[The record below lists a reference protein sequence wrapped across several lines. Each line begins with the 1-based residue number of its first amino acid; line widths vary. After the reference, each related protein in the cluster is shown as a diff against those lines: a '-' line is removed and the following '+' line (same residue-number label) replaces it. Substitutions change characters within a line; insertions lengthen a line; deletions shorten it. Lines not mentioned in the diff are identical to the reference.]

1 MFLLQKK
8 TFLVSI
14 LVLAVSLIP
23 AAPESFSQEMTKGE
37 LSGVVTDASGA
48 RVPAASVVAT
58 HIATQFTRE
67 AQSNDS
73 GVYVMSFL
81 PIGEYTLSAESS
93 GFRKY
98 SQSGIN
104 LGGGD
109 KKVIDIVLEVGEV
122 TDVIEVT
129 AAAPLVDRSDATLG
143 VNLEA
148 STVATLPVNGRDFS
162 AVLILQPGAVQGGT
176 GAFSSGNNLQ
186 RGGVHE
192 PGERASISFNGAQDS
207 WSSNNYTMDGIDVSE
222 IHFGLLLA
230 NSISMESISEVVVD
244 TTNYTAENGRSASG
258 KINFI
263 SKSGGND
270 IHGSAFEFYRG
281 TKLVAN
287 EYFLEAAGEPKPDF
301 SHHQYG
307 GSLGGPVIKDKL
319 FYFGSYEGI
328 RLDKTSTLNITALSA
343 PFKATLDPE
352 LRAYFDY
359 MPLPTRPSA
368 DDPRVGD
375 LTLAGPLANRNDVF
389 LIRFDAN
396 VSDTHQLFGRVNRSR
411 QSLSNGARLGGYPDW
426 PNLNETAMDNW
437 SVTWN
442 ASPTPTAFNEFS
454 WGLQDRY
461 EGFVQFDGFQDL
473 APKCPACGVLTV
485 SGVIQG
491 STVPGQF
498 SAPQESR
505 AYYLSD
511 VFRKLVGNHSLS
523 MGGEWRTHSSSQGRL
538 NSPGYTF
545 QTLDDLAA
553 NSPLSASNT
562 WGFEPFA
569 MGPALQSDWGFFFQD
584 DWKVTPRLTLNLGV
598 RYDFVTPNVDNRSEP
613 PGRRPIWD
621 EAVQLGIL
629 NCKICTPFNYL
640 TPGTQVED
648 PINDKFFTRAG
659 DHFRN
664 GDYNNLAPRFGMA
677 LDVFGDG
684 KTVLRGGYGIVY
696 QVLEPA
702 TFGGQRSAINA
713 LPRLS
718 ISRNDKPDLRF
729 PTLDFAA
736 AGGLVR
742 LTFIDPDIEQG
753 WTRQWNV
760 SLQRELGGGNMVQA
774 TYTGNRTRVLSIF
787 NPRYQMNPFIP
798 DPVDPTG
805 GNYLDPCCGSIG
817 MRSAPIHT
825 DYHALQ
831 MTFRRQVTSGLAVT
845 AFYTWAHVIAEYN
858 DRQLG
863 GFFFRKPDLIFPDGP
878 GSNFLRFERS
888 AGFNDVRHNFI
899 TNILYELPFGQHPV
913 VRGWQLSSIID
924 ARTGVPFNTPN
935 SGFLNRYRARSRVDI
950 LPGVPI
956 YTGYVGPD
964 KPYLNRAAF
973 GVPPQ
978 DAEFPVDSS
987 GNKQVQL
994 GKSESRQIYG
1004 PGRWNVDLGVIKDN
1018 RIGENHNIQFR
1029 AEIFNLFNHMNWGAP
1044 NGLRLNFTAPNFGRI
1059 FRPAISNRQVQLGVR
1074 WVF

>member
-8 TFLVSI
+8 TFLVSM

-48 RVPAASVVAT
+48 RVPAVSVVAT
-58 HIATQFTRE
+58 HITTQFTRE

-148 STVATLPVNGRDFS
+148 STVETLPVNGRDFS
-162 AVLILQPGAVQGGT
+162 SILILQPGAVQGGQ

-207 WSSNNYTMDGIDVSE
+207 WSSNSYTMDGIDVSE

-244 TTNYTAENGRSASG
+244 TTNYSAENGRSASG

-263 SKSGGND
+263 SKSGGNN
-270 IHGSAFEFYRG
+270 IHGSGFEFYRG

-301 SHHQYG
+301 SHHQFG

-319 FYFGSYEGI
+319 FYFGSYEGVRI
-328 RLDKTSTLNITALSA
+328 DKTSTLNITAPTA
-343 PFKATLDPE
+343 QFKATLDPE
-352 LRAYFDY
+352 LRAYFDH
-359 MPLPTRPSA
+359 MPLPTRPST

-375 LTLAGPLANRNDVF
+375 LTLAGPLTNRNDVF

-396 VSDTHQLFGRVNRSR
+396 LSDTHQLFGRVNRSR

-442 ASPTPTAFNEFS
+442 ASPSPTAFNEMS

-485 SGVIQG
+485 QGVIQG
-491 STVPGQF
+491 STVPGEF

-505 AYYLSD
+505 AYYFSD
-511 VFRKLVGNHSLS
+511 VFRKVVANHSLS
-523 MGGEWRTHSSSQGRL
+523 MGVEWRDSSSSQGRL
-538 NSPGYTF
+538 NQPGYSF

-569 MGPALQSDWGFFFQD
+569 MGPALQTDWGFFFQD
-584 DWKVTPRLTLNLGV
+584 DWKVTPRLTLNLGL
-598 RYDFVTPNVDNRSEP
+598 RYDFVTPNKDNAEA

-621 EAVQLGIL
+621 DALQLGIL

-640 TPGTQVED
+640 TPGTRVED
-648 PINDKFFTRAG
+648 PINDKFFTRVG
-659 DHFRN
+659 DNFRN

-677 LDVFGDG
+677 LDLFGDG

-702 TFGGQRSAINA
+702 TFGGQRSAVNG
-713 LPRLS
+713 LQRLS
-718 ISRNDKPDLRF
+718 ISRNDKSDLRF

-760 SLQRELGGGNMVQA
+760 SLQRELGGGNMIQA

-805 GNYLDPCCGSIG
+805 GNYVDPCCGFID
-817 MRSAPIHT
+817 MRSVPIHT

-831 MTFRRQVTSGLAVT
+831 MTFRRQLTSGLAVT
-845 AFYTWAHVIAEYN
+845 AFYTWSHVIAEYDN
-858 DRQLG
+858 RQLG
-863 GFFFRKPDLIFPDGP
+863 SFFIRKPDVIFPDGP
-878 GSNFLRFERS
+878 GSDFFVLERS
-888 AGFNDVRHNFI
+888 AGFSDVRHNFI
-899 TNILYELPFGQHPV
+899 TNMLYELPLGQHPLG
-913 VRGWQLSSIID
+913 RGWQISTIFD
-924 ARTGVPFNTPN
+924 ARTGVPLATP
-935 SGFLNRYRARSRVDI
+935 SAGVQNRFRAGSRVDI
-950 LPGVPI
+950 LSGVPI

-973 GVPPQ
+973 AVPADDP
-978 DAEFPVDSS
+978 AFPGKVAL
-987 GNKQVQL
+987 GNTERYEL
-994 GKSESRQIYG
+994 RA
-1004 PGRWNVDLGVIKDN
+1004 PGRWNLNAGIIKN
-1018 RIGENHNIQFR
+1018 TFIGENHNIQFR
-1029 AEIFNLFNHMNWGAP
+1029 AEIFNVFDHMNWSAI
-1044 NGLRLNFTAPNFGRI
+1044 NGVRLNFTAPGFGEI
-1059 FRPAISNRQVQLGVR
+1059 YRPSDSNRQVQLGVR

>member
-1 MFLLQKK
+1 MFSLHKR
-8 TFLVSI
+8 I
-14 LVLAVSLIP
+14 LCVGSLALAVGLISP
-23 AAPESFSQEMTKGE
+23 APELLSQELTKGE
-37 LSGVVTDASGA
+37 LSGVVTDATGA
-48 RVPAASVVAT
+48 RVPNALVVAT
-58 HIATQFTRE
+58 HTATQFTRE

-81 PIGEYTLSAESS
+81 PIGQYTLSAEAS

-104 LGGGD
+104 LSGGD
-109 KKVIDIVLEVGEV
+109 KKVIDIVLEVGEIA
-122 TDVIEVT
+122 DVIEVT

-143 VNLEA
+143 NNLEE
-148 STVATLPVNGRDFS
+148 STVETLPVNGRDFS

-222 IHFGLLLA
+222 VHFGLLLS

-244 TTNYTAENGRSASG
+244 TTNYSAENGRSASG

-263 SKSGGND
+263 SKSGGNS

-281 TKLVAN
+281 TQLVAN
-287 EYFLEAAGEPKPDF
+287 EYFLNASGEPRPKF
-301 SHHQYG
+301 SHHQFG
-307 GSLGGPVIKDKL
+307 GSIGGPVIKDKL

-328 RLDKTSTLNITALSA
+328 RIDKTSTLNITALSA
-343 PFKATLDPE
+343 PFKATLDPA

-359 MPLPTRPSA
+359 MPLPTRISA

-375 LTLAGPLANRNDVF
+375 LTLAGPLTNQNDVF

-396 VSDTHQLFGRVNRSR
+396 LSDTHQLFGRVNRSR
-411 QSLSNGARLGGYPDW
+411 QKLSNGARLGGYPEY

-491 STVPGQF
+491 STVPGVF

-523 MGGEWRTHSSSQGRL
+523 MGAEWRTHSSSQGRL

-545 QTLDDLAA
+545 LSLDDLAA
-553 NSPLSASNT
+553 NSPLSATNT

-569 MGPALQSDWGFFFQD
+569 MGPALQSDWGFFLQD

-598 RYDFVTPNVDNRSEP
+598 RYDFVTPNIDNRSEP

-621 EAVQLGIL
+621 DAVQLGIL
-629 NCKICTPFNYL
+629 NCKICEPFNFL

-648 PINDKFFTRAG
+648 SINDRFFTRAG
-659 DHFRN
+659 EVFRN
-664 GDYNNLAPRFGMA
+664 GDYNNVAPRFGIA
-677 LDVFGDG
+677 LDLFGDG
-684 KTVLRGGYGIVY
+684 RTVLRGGYGIVY

-718 ISRNDKPDLRF
+718 VSRNDNPDLKF

-736 AGGLVR
+736 AGGR
-742 LTFIDPDIEQG
+742 KNLTFIDRDIEQG

-760 SLQRELGGGNMVQA
+760 SVQRELGGGNMLQA

-787 NPRYQMNPFIP
+787 NPRYMLNPFIP
-798 DPVDPTG
+798 DPALPG
-805 GNYLDPCCGSIG
+805 GGAYVDPCCGRID

-831 MTFRRQVTSGLAVT
+831 LTFKRQLTAGLAVT
-845 AFYTWAHVIAEYN
+845 AFYTWSHVIAEYN

-863 GFFFRKPDLIFPDGP
+863 SFFFRKPDLNFPDGP
-878 GSNFLRFERS
+878 GSDFLRYERS

-899 TNILYELPFGQHPV
+899 TNILYQFPSGKNPV
-913 VRGWQLSSIID
+913 IRGWQISSIFD

-935 SGFLNRYRARSRVDI
+935 SGFRNRYRANSRVDI
-950 LPGVPI
+950 LPGVNL

-964 KPYLNRAAF
+964 SPYLNRSAF

-978 DAEFPVDSS
+978 DPEFPVDST
-987 GNKQVQL
+987 GNMQVQL

-1004 PGRWNVDLGVIKDN
+1004 PGRWNVDVGILKDN
-1018 RIGENHNIQFR
+1018 LIGEKHNIQFR
-1029 AEIFNLFNHMNWGAP
+1029 AEIFNVLNHMNWGAP
-1044 NGLRLNFTAPNFGRI
+1044 NGLRLNFTAPNFGMI
-1059 FRPAISNRQVQLGVR
+1059 FRPAISNRQIQLGLR

>member
-485 SGVIQG
+485 QGVIQG
-491 STVPGQF
+491 STVPGEF

-505 AYYLSD
+505 AYYFSD
-511 VFRKLVGNHSLS
+511 VFRKLVANHSLS
-523 MGGEWRTHSSSQGRL
+523 MGLEWRDSSSSQGRL
-538 NSPGYTF
+538 NQPGYSF

-584 DWKVTPRLTLNLGV
+584 DWKVNPRLTLNLGL
-598 RYDFVTPNVDNRSEP
+598 RYDFVTPNKDNAEA

-621 EAVQLGIL
+621 DALQLGIL

-640 TPGTQVED
+640 TPGTRVED
-648 PINDKFFTRAG
+648 PINDKFFTRVG
-659 DHFRN
+659 DSFRN

-677 LDVFGDG
+677 LDLFGDG

>member
-58 HIATQFTRE
+58 HITTQFTRE

-162 AVLILQPGAVQGGT
+162 SILILQPGAVQGGQ

-244 TTNYTAENGRSASG
+244 TTNYSAENGRSASG

-263 SKSGGND
+263 SKSGGNN

-319 FYFGSYEGI
+319 FYFGSYEGVRI
-328 RLDKTSTLNITALSA
+328 DKTSTLNITAPTA
-343 PFKATLDPE
+343 QFKATLDPE
-352 LRAYFDY
+352 LRAYFDH

-375 LTLAGPLANRNDVF
+375 LTLAGPLTNRNDVF

-396 VSDTHQLFGRVNRSR
+396 LSDTHQLFGRVNRSR

-442 ASPTPTAFNEFS
+442 ASPSPTAFNEMS

-485 SGVIQG
+485 QGVIQG
-491 STVPGQF
+491 STVPGEF

-505 AYYLSD
+505 AYYFSD
-511 VFRKLVGNHSLS
+511 VFRKLVANHSLS
-523 MGGEWRTHSSSQGRL
+523 MGLEWRDSSSSQGRL
-538 NSPGYTF
+538 NQPGYSF

-569 MGPALQSDWGFFFQD
+569 MGPALQTDWGFFFQD
-584 DWKVTPRLTLNLGV
+584 DWKVNSQT
-598 RYDFVTPNVDNRSEP
+598 D
-613 PGRRPIWD
+613 
-621 EAVQLGIL
+621 
-629 NCKICTPFNYL
+629 
-640 TPGTQVED
+640 
-648 PINDKFFTRAG
+648 
-659 DHFRN
+659 
-664 GDYNNLAPRFGMA
+664 
-677 LDVFGDG
+677 
-684 KTVLRGGYGIVY
+684 
-696 QVLEPA
+696 LEP
-702 TFGGQRSAINA
+702 RSAV
-713 LPRLS
+713 
-718 ISRNDKPDLRF
+718 RF
-729 PTLDFAA
+729 
-736 AGGLVR
+736 
-742 LTFIDPDIEQG
+742 
-753 WTRQWNV
+753 
-760 SLQRELGGGNMVQA
+760 
-774 TYTGNRTRVLSIF
+774 
-787 NPRYQMNPFIP
+787 
-798 DPVDPTG
+798 
-805 GNYLDPCCGSIG
+805 C
-817 MRSAPIHT
+817 
-825 DYHALQ
+825 
-831 MTFRRQVTSGLAVT
+831 
-845 AFYTWAHVIAEYN
+845 
-858 DRQLG
+858 
-863 GFFFRKPDLIFPDGP
+863 
-878 GSNFLRFERS
+878 
-888 AGFNDVRHNFI
+888 
-899 TNILYELPFGQHPV
+899 
-913 VRGWQLSSIID
+913 
-924 ARTGVPFNTPN
+924 NT
-935 SGFLNRYRARSRVDI
+935 
-950 LPGVPI
+950 
-956 YTGYVGPD
+956 
-964 KPYLNRAAF
+964 
-973 GVPPQ
+973 
-978 DAEFPVDSS
+978 
-987 GNKQVQL
+987 
-994 GKSESRQIYG
+994 
-1004 PGRWNVDLGVIKDN
+1004 
-1018 RIGENHNIQFR
+1018 
-1029 AEIFNLFNHMNWGAP
+1029 
-1044 NGLRLNFTAPNFGRI
+1044 
-1059 FRPAISNRQVQLGVR
+1059 
-1074 WVF
+1074 